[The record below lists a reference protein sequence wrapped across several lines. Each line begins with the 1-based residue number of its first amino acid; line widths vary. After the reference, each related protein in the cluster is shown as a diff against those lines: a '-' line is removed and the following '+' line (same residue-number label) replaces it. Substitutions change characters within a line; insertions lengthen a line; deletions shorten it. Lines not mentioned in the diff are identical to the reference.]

1 MNPANSLKQADG
13 VIIWQESSRTW
24 NQNQTPV
31 GEALEWRLGQGRGLG
46 GWGKKRTMQTSLC
59 SLLRF
64 ILSPLSG
71 PQHLI
76 PN

>member
-1 MNPANSLKQADG
+1 MNLANSLKQADG
-13 VIIWQESSRTW
+13 VIIWQESSRMW

-46 GWGKKRTMQTSLC
+46 GQRKKRSTQTSLC
-59 SLLRF
+59 SLPCF
-64 ILSPLSG
+64 ILSTLSG